1 MFAQD
6 SKNYHVWSYR
16 QWLVKRFGLWDD
28 EGEWRG
34 VEELLESDVRNNSAW
49 NHRWFLN
56 FGRGEGALEDK
67 ERVDKEVEYVS
78 IRPSAS
84 TRFVLTGIDRYVE
97 QAIAIAPQNASP
109 WNYLRG
115 LVREAKGYAALPLI
129 SLKPMAQRYASMES
143 PDNIQSSHALELL
156 ADIHAEEQLA
166 EEASK
171 ALDLLASRFD
181 PIRANYWMWKKEQLG
196 GVPIPA

>member
-1 MFAQD
+1 M
-6 SKNYHVWSYR
+6 
-16 QWLVKRFGLWDD
+16 
-28 EGEWRG
+28 
-34 VEELLESDVRNNSAW
+34 VETFEDVC
-49 NHRWFLN
+49 
-56 FGRGEGALEDK
+56 
-67 ERVDKEVEYVS
+67 
-78 IRPSAS
+78 
-84 TRFVLTGIDRYVE
+84 VLMCLDRYVE

-115 LVREAKGYAALPLI
+115 LVREAKGSAALPLI
-129 SLKPMAQRYASMES
+129 SLKLMAQRYASLDA

-166 EEASK
+166 SEASK

-196 GVPIPA
+196 DNVPLAVS